1 MDTLLNTVATH
12 VRAWMLFPARV
23 IHTLSR
29 GRITPNHITLISLLG
44 HFTVLWAL
52 TERRPLLGALFL
64 AFFGIMDSLDG
75 ALAKVQKKT
84 SVRGMFYDAVSDRAK
99 EVLVYCGVAIYLD
112 WTMQFGES
120 NRFYEWWGVYGY
132 LWVPVAV
139 LGLSQLVSYI
149 KAKGEMAL
157 STNGYDAQK
166 LNRVFTDGFARY
178 EVRMT
183 IIIVGLL
190 TGHLYIALHVLLV
203 LLLITC
209 LQRLIKVRRALG
221 DV

>member
-1 MDTLLNTVATH
+1 MDKLLNGIATH
-12 VRAWMLFPARV
+12 VRTWMLLPARS
-23 IHTLSR
+23 IDFIFR
-29 GRITPNHITLISLLG
+29 GRVSPNHITLISLLG
-44 HFTVLWAL
+44 HLAVLWAL
-52 TERRPLLGALFL
+52 AERRPLLGALLL

-99 EVLVYCGVAIYLD
+99 EVLVYCGIAIYLD

-120 NRFYEWWGVYGY
+120 NRFYGWWGSYGY

-157 STNGYDAQK
+157 SSSGYDSQK
-166 LNRVFTDGFARY
+166 LNRVFTDGLARY
-178 EVRMT
+178 EVRMS
-183 IIIVGLL
+183 ILIVGLL
-190 TGHLYIALHVLLV
+190 TGHIYIALHVLLV

-209 LQRLIKVRRALG
+209 LQRLINIRRALG

>member
-1 MDTLLNTVATH
+1 MDKLLNRIASH
-12 VRAWMLFPARV
+12 VRTWMLLPARC
-23 IHTLSR
+23 IHFVFR
-29 GRITPNHITLISLLG
+29 GKITPNHITLISLLG

-52 TERRPLLGALFL
+52 TERRPLLGALLL

-84 SVRGMFYDAVSDRAK
+84 SIRGMFYDAVSDRAK
-99 EVLVYCGVAIYLD
+99 EVLVYCGVSIYLE

-120 NRFYEWWGVYGY
+120 NRFIGWWGVYGY
-132 LWVPVAV
+132 VWVPVAV

-157 STNGYDAQK
+157 SSSGYDAQK

-178 EVRMT
+178 EVRMSVL
-183 IIIVGLL
+183 IIGLT
-190 TGHLYIALHVLLV
+190 TGHIYIALHVLLA
-203 LLLITC
+203 LLLATC
-209 LQRLIKVRRALG
+209 AQRLMKVRRALG
-221 DV
+221 NV

>member
-1 MDTLLNTVATH
+1 MDKLLNTVATI
-12 VRAWMLFPARV
+12 VRTWMLLPARF

-29 GRITPNHITLISLLG
+29 GKITPNHITLISLLG

-52 TERRPLLGALFL
+52 AERRPILGAVLL
-64 AFFGIMDSLDG
+64 AFFGLMDSLDG

-99 EVLVYCGVAIYLD
+99 EVLVYCGVAVYLD

-120 NRFYEWWGVYGY
+120 NRFYDWWGIYGY

-157 STNGYDAQK
+157 SSSGYDSQK
-166 LNRVFTDGFARY
+166 LNRVFTDGLARY
-178 EVRMT
+178 EVRMAVL
-183 IIIVGLL
+183 IVGLL
-190 TGHLYIALHVLLV
+190 TGHIYLALHVLIV
-203 LLLITC
+203 LLLATC
-209 LQRLIKVRRALG
+209 LQRLINVRRALG